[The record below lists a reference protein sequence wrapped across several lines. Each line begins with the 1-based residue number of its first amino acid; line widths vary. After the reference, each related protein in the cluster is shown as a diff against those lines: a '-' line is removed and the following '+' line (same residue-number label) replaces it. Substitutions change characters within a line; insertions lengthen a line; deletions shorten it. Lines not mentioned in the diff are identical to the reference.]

1 MYFKLR
7 IVVLVSIVALFGVTL
22 KTEQVFASQGAYYG
36 QGAQPCSRYLQ
47 VRSGSDGQSIASQAG
62 FYGWM
67 YGYLSAHNI
76 LLQKIDDLLAGQD
89 TKTYGDARL
98 MWLDGYCRNN
108 AMKSFKD
115 ALDAMIFD
123 INPKAISTRPKK

>member
-1 MYFKLR
+1 MYFKLLT
-7 IVVLVSIVALFGVTL
+7 VVLFSLLVLSGIAL
-22 KTEQVFASQGAYYG
+22 KTEQVLASQGTYYG

-47 VRSGSDGQSIASQAG
+47 ARSGSDGQSVVSQAG

-76 LLQKIDDLLAGQD
+76 LLQKVDDLLAGQD
-89 TKTYGDARL
+89 TKTYGDARF
-98 MWLDGYCRNN
+98 MWLDSYCRSN

-115 ALDAMIFD
+115 ALDAMIYEID
-123 INPKAISTRPKK
+123 PKAVLTRPMK